1 MADSIENI
9 IKKTLSG
16 ISKAQKDFE
25 SQSDYWLDE
34 APESMIRT
42 YIAKEIAQKCSLMQ
56 EARVR
61 EIIDKANGLGPG
73 RTRKNTRLGGNVD
86 IVVYQTDGKP
96 KAIIEVKKVNI
107 EYGGFSNIKPDVE
120 RIIGL
125 LKRSKKIIQCGL
137 VAYYT
142 ECEGDKAAEKC
153 RNKVEA
159 IKCGAYTHI
168 KKNGLNLR
176 QYPKDPKPR
185 LVDDSAWIAVVLEI
199 SK

>member
-9 IKKTLSG
+9 IKKTLCG

-25 SQSDYWLDE
+25 SQSDYWLNE

-42 YIAKEIAQKCSLMQ
+42 YIAKEIAKKCSLMQ

-61 EIIDKANGLGPG
+61 EIIYEANGLGPG
-73 RTRKNTRLGGNVD
+73 AIRKNARLDGKVD
-86 IVVYQTDGKP
+86 IVVYQADGKP
-96 KAIIEVKKVNI
+96 KAIIEIKKVDI
-107 EYGGFSNIKPDVE
+107 ELGGFSSIEADVE

-142 ECEGDKAAEKC
+142 ECEGDEAAEKC

-159 IKCGAYTHI
+159 IKRRAYTHI
-168 KKNGLNLR
+168 KENGLNLR
-176 QYPKDPKPR
+176 QHPKDPKPK
-185 LVDDSAWIAVVLEI
+185 LVDDSAWIAVVLEV

>member
-16 ISKAQKDFE
+16 FSKAQRDCE
-25 SQSDYWLDE
+25 WQSDYWLDE

-42 YIAKEIAQKCSLMQ
+42 YIAKEIAKKCSLMQ

-61 EIIDKANGLGPG
+61 DIIDEANGLGPG
-73 RTRKNTRLGGNVD
+73 AIRKNARLNGKVD

-96 KAIIEVKKVNI
+96 KAIIEIKKVNI
-107 EYGGFSNIKPDVE
+107 ELGGFSSIEADVE

-125 LKRSKKIIQCGL
+125 LKRSRKIIQCGL

-142 ECEGDKAAEKC
+142 ECEGEKAAEKC
-153 RNKVEA
+153 RSKVKT
-159 IKCGAYTHI
+159 IKRDAYTRI
-168 KKNGLNLR
+168 KENGLNLR
-176 QYPKDPKPR
+176 QHPKDPKPKS
-185 LVDDSAWIAVVLEI
+185 VDDSAWIAVVLEI

>member
-16 ISKAQKDFE
+16 ISRAQKDFE
-25 SQSDYWLDE
+25 WQSDYWLDE

-42 YIAKEIAQKCSLMQ
+42 CIAKEISQKCSLMQ

-73 RTRKNTRLGGNVD
+73 KIRKNARLGGKVD

-107 EYGGFSNIKPDVE
+107 ELGGFSSIEPDVE

-142 ECEGDKAAEKC
+142 ECEGDNAAEKC
-153 RNKVEA
+153 RSKVEA
-159 IKCGAYTHI
+159 IKRGAYTHI
-168 KKNGLNLR
+168 KRNELNLR
-176 QYPKDPKPR
+176 QHPKDPKPR